1 MKPDWSTAPRWAQW
15 TAMDIDALG
24 SRWFWYAEKPVF
36 NESLQFWLP
45 SEGIMEPVGI
55 WADSSL
61 DSRKTLE
68 ERP

>member
-1 MKPDWSTAPRWAQW
+1 
-15 TAMDIDALG
+15 MDIDALG
-24 SRWFWYAEKPVF
+24 ARWFWYAEKPVF

-61 DSRKTLE
+61 DSRMTLE